1 MTDAVL
7 QPQDCCADNE
17 ATDNGRA
24 GKWNPAVQINRIMG
38 QPLEI
43 DRCLE
48 CPVRTLYVNAYLYVD
63 EDKVDEFLKIF
74 RGYMRK

>member
-17 ATDNGRA
+17 ATNNRRA
-24 GKWNPAVQINRIMG
+24 VNEASAVQINRIMG
-38 QPLEI
+38 QPLGI

-48 CPVRTLYVNAYLYVD
+48 CPVRALYVNAYVD

>member
-24 GKWNPAVQINRIMG
+24 GNEASAVQINRIMG
-38 QPLEI
+38 QHLGI

-48 CPVRTLYVNAYLYVD
+48 CPVRTLYVNVYVD
-63 EDKVDEFLKIF
+63 EDKVDECLKIF

>member
-1 MTDAVL
+1 MTDAVP

-17 ATDNGRA
+17 ATDDGRA

-48 CPVRTLYVNAYLYVD
+48 CPVRALYVNAYVD